1 MFWGVAPLLPRL
13 GRVSTRQAWV
23 GVLSGPFRLIGLLT
37 AALAAAPL
45 APAWQDSWEASIS
58 SGRRALAGRHF
69 EQAEARLE
77 QALEQARGFAEN
89 DPRRVRSLMELAK
102 LHRARGDYARP
113 ETLYREA
120 DPLARRAWGA
130 ESAEYASML
139 NEVGR
144 YYHARRKYDLAEQF
158 YKQSFGIR
166 TRLLGR
172 EHADVAAS
180 INNLAVLYENQ
191 VLYPKAEVYYRTAL
205 DIREKALGGD
215 HVDTILTL
223 EHFSRLLHKLSRSD
237 EAEALARR
245 ARAYREA
252 RFAQTAAVDL
262 GEIPT
267 GGDVRPAEL
276 VERTEPVYTDEARI
290 ARQEGSVLL
299 DVEIDS
305 EGRVGNFRVVR
316 QLGLGLDEMAVEA
329 VKQWR
334 FRPARL
340 RGRRAPSR
348 ARLEIAF
355 RLM

>member
-1 MFWGVAPLLPRL
+1 M
-13 GRVSTRQAWV
+13 
-23 GVLSGPFRLIGLLT
+23 VLSGPFRLIGLIT
-37 AALAAAPL
+37 AALTAPAL
-45 APAWQDSWEASIS
+45 APAWQDSWETAIS
-58 SGRRALAGRHF
+58 SGRRALAGRDF

-77 QALEQARGFAEN
+77 EALAQSRGFAEN

-120 DPLARRAWGA
+120 DPFARLAWGV
-130 ESAEYASML
+130 ESAEYAGML
-139 NEVGR
+139 NEIGR
-144 YYHARRKYDLAEQF
+144 YYHARRKYELAEQF

-172 EHADVAAS
+172 EHADVAAG

-191 VLYPKAEVYYRTAL
+191 VRYQKAEVYYRTAL
-205 DIREKALGGD
+205 DIREKVLGGE
-215 HVDTILTL
+215 HIDTILTL
-223 EHFSRLLHKLSRSD
+223 EHFSRLLHKMSRSD

-245 ARAYREA
+245 ARAYRAA
-252 RFAQTAAVDL
+252 RFEQAAVDL

-267 GGDVRPAEL
+267 GAGLRAAEL

-299 DVEIDS
+299 DVEIDAA
-305 EGRVGNFRVVR
+305 GRARNFRVAR
-316 QLGLGLDEMAVEA
+316 QLGLGLDEMAVAA

-340 RGRRAPSR
+340 RGRRVPSR

>member
-1 MFWGVAPLLPRL
+1 MRGLAVCILDRRGW
-13 GRVSTRQAWV
+13 
-23 GVLSGPFRLIGLLT
+23 VLSGPFRLIGLMI
-37 AALAAAPL
+37 AVLAAPMPAL
-45 APAWQDSWEASIS
+45 AWQDSWEAAIS
-58 SGRRALAGRHF
+58 SGRRALDGRDF
-69 EQAEARLE
+69 EQAETRLE
-77 QALEQARGFAEN
+77 EALEQSRGFAEN

-120 DPLARRAWGA
+120 DQIARLAWGI
-130 ESAEYASML
+130 ESAEYARML

-144 YYHARRKYDLAEQF
+144 YYHVRRKYAAAEQF
-158 YKQSFGIR
+158 YRQSFSILA
-166 TRLLGR
+166 RLLGR
-172 EHADVAAS
+172 EHADVAAG
-180 INNLAVLYENQ
+180 INNLAVLYENL

-205 DIREKALGGD
+205 DIREKTLGGE
-215 HVDTILTL
+215 HSDTILTL
-223 EHFSRLLHKLSRSD
+223 EHFSRLLHKMSRSD

-245 ARAYREA
+245 ARAYRAA
-252 RFAQTAAVDL
+252 RFEQTAVDF
-262 GEIPT
+262 GEIPA
-267 GGDVRPAEL
+267 GAGLRAAEL

-299 DVEIDS
+299 DVEIDA
-305 EGRVGNFRVVR
+305 EGRARNFRVVR

-329 VKQWR
+329 VRQWR

-340 RGRRAPSR
+340 RGRRVPSR

>member
-1 MFWGVAPLLPRL
+1 M
-13 GRVSTRQAWV
+13 
-23 GVLSGPFRLIGLLT
+23 SGPFRIIGLMT
-37 AALAAAPL
+37 AAVAAVAPPL
-45 APAWQDSWEASIS
+45 AFAWQDSWETAIS
-58 SGRRALAGRHF
+58 SGRRALAGHDF

-77 QALEQARGFAEN
+77 QALDHARGFAEN

-120 DPLARRAWGA
+120 EPIARRAWGI
-130 ESAEYASML
+130 ESVEYASML

-144 YYHARRKYDLAEQF
+144 YYHVRRKYDLAEQF
-158 YKQSFGIR
+158 YKQSFGAR

-191 VLYPKAEVYYRTAL
+191 VRYPKAEVYYRTAL
-205 DIREKALGGD
+205 DIREKTLGRD
-215 HVDTILTL
+215 HIDTILTL

-237 EAEALARR
+237 EAEVLSRR
-245 ARAYREA
+245 ARAYRQA
-252 RFAQTAAVDL
+252 RFEQTAVVDL
-262 GEIPT
+262 GDIPT
-267 GGDVRPAEL
+267 GARPAEL
-276 VERTEPVYTDEARI
+276 IERTEPVYTDEARI

-305 EGRVGNFRVVR
+305 EGRVRNFRFVR

-334 FRPARL
+334 FRPARQ
-340 RGRRAPSR
+340 RDRRTPFR